1 MILGLAADNKSIT
14 LLKTGEPSAS
24 YADFLAELPAD
35 DCRYA
40 VLKFDY
46 DAGTDG
52 ARSKIVFFMWY
63 VVSSVSFFFLSLQF
77 FFSPAGFF
85 FSLAAPRNSTAFCP
99 PNGLLARETHCDWTV
114 WSW

>member
-85 FSLAAPRNSTAFCP
+85 FFSCGPEKFHRLLPSQWPSSPRDP
-99 PNGLLARETHCDWTV
+99 L
-114 WSW
+114 